1 MKHNISEL
9 YRIEGQQG
17 TYSADY
23 LFAHNIRVPKNYRD
37 MTDGDA
43 WHLISKQGT
52 NGKLTVHTAYG
63 IRVVYMFGE
72 KTFFDTYEEVL
83 QAKAEYQKLR
93 AEQAR
98 RRIALEKLE
107 KLSTANL
114 EKLVE
119 KLGL

>member
-23 LFAHNIRVPKNYRD
+23 LFANNIRVPKNYCD
-37 MTDGDA
+37 LTDGDA
-43 WHLISKQGT
+43 WHLIAKQST

-63 IRVVYMFGE
+63 VRVVYMFGE